1 MAATDQLKQPD
12 AAMNSSISSNDRE
25 AQISNSGS
33 KRGGWITFPFL
44 AGTVTGLTVAGTGWS
59 ANLIVYLI
67 EEFNIMSIDA
77 AQIVNVL
84 NGCTNLFPVIGAIIA
99 DSFFGSFS
107 VISVSSV
114 ISLLSVDHVKLYFL
128 PQLMAINLSMQGTIL
143 LALTASL
150 NSLRPPQCEIGSSL
164 CKSPS
169 KMQFA
174 ILYGGLALGC
184 IGLGGGRFTLATMGA
199 NQFNKKK
206 DQGIFFN
213 WYFFAFYVSSVISS
227 TAIVYIQDNVS
238 WTLGI
243 SLCIAANFVGL
254 VLFLL
259 GKRFYLLDK
268 PNGSPFTSLARV
280 IVATLRKRKLVLS
293 SRIEDYYQEHNNGL
307 ANNIGAGDQIT
318 PKKSFRFLNRAAL
331 KTDGD
336 IRPDG
341 SIAKPWRV
349 CTVQQVE
356 DLKTLIRI
364 FPLWSSSIFLSTTIG
379 IVMSLTILQ
388 ALIMDRHLGP
398 SFRFPAGSILVIIL
412 ISTSLFITLIDRL
425 LIPTWQKLTGGSLT
439 TPLQQVGV
447 GHVLNL
453 AGMVVSA
460 LVESKRLKIAH
471 ANHLQDQP
479 GSMVPMLAVWLFPQ
493 LVLVGIGEAFH
504 FPGQVALYY
513 QEFPVSLRSTS
524 TAMIALIIGI
534 GFYLTTAIIDLVR
547 RVTDWL
553 PENLNNGRLDNVY
566 WTLVV
571 IAAIN
576 FGYYV
581 VCSMLYKYRNVVDKG
596 EDDISGSNNIS

>member
-12 AAMNSSISSNDRE
+12 AAMNGSISSNDRE

-44 AGTVTGLTVAGTGWS
+44 AGTVTGLTVAGMGWS

-114 ISLLSVDHVKLYFL
+114 ISLL
-128 PQLMAINLSMQGTIL
+128 GTVL

-169 KMQFA
+169 KLQ
-174 ILYGGLALGC
+174 LA
-184 IGLGGGRFTLATMGA
+184 
-199 NQFNKKK
+199 
-206 DQGIFFN
+206 
-213 WYFFAFYVSSVISS
+213 
-227 TAIVYIQDNVS
+227 
-238 WTLGI
+238 
-243 SLCIAANFVGL
+243 
-254 VLFLL
+254 VL
-259 GKRFYLLDK
+259 
-268 PNGSPFTSLARV
+268 
-280 IVATLRKRKLVLS
+280 
-293 SRIEDYYQEHNNGL
+293 IEDYYQEHNNGL
-307 ANNIGAGDQIT
+307 ANNIGADDQIT
-318 PKKSFRFLNRAAL
+318 LKQSFRFLNRAAL

-341 SIAKPWRV
+341 SI
-349 CTVQQVE
+349 
-356 DLKTLIRI
+356 
-364 FPLWSSSIFLSTTIG
+364 
-379 IVMSLTILQ
+379 
-388 ALIMDRHLGP
+388 
-398 SFRFPAGSILVIIL
+398 LVIIL
-412 ISTSLFITLIDRL
+412 ISASLFITLIDRL

-439 TPLQQVGV
+439 TPLQQIGF

-534 GFYLTTAIIDLVR
+534 GFYLSTAIIDLVR

-553 PENLNNGRLDNVY
+553 PDNLNNGRLDNVY
-566 WTLVV
+566 WTLAV

-581 VCSMLYKYRNVVDKG
+581 VCSMLYKYRNAVDKG
-596 EDDISGSNNIS
+596 EDDISGSNNISLVKKLEE

>member
-1 MAATDQLKQPD
+1 MAATDQLEQPD
-12 AAMNSSISSNDRE
+12 AAMNGSISSGDRE

-44 AGTVTGLTVAGTGWS
+44 TGTVISLTVAAIGWS

-67 EEFNIMSIDA
+67 EEFNITSINA
-77 AQIVNVL
+77 AQIVNVF
-84 NGCTNLFPVIGAIIA
+84 NGCTFLFPVIGAIIA

-107 VISVSSV
+107 VISVSSA
-114 ISLLSVDHVKLYFL
+114 IALL
-128 PQLMAINLSMQGTIL
+128 GTVL

-169 KMQFA
+169 KLQFA
-174 ILYGGLALGC
+174 VLYTGLALGC
-184 IGLGGGRFTLATMGA
+184 VGLGGGRFTLGTMGA
-199 NQFNKKK
+199 NQFNKQK
-206 DQGIFFN
+206 DQGIFFK
-213 WYFFAFYVSSVISS
+213 WYFFALYVSSVVSS

-238 WTLGI
+238 WTLGFG
-243 SLCIAANFVGL
+243 LCIAANFVGL
-254 VLFLL
+254 VLYLL

-293 SRIEDYYQEHNNGL
+293 SRIEDYYQGHNNGL
-307 ANNIGAGDQIT
+307 ANKVGADDQIT
-318 PKKSFRFLNRAAL
+318 PKQSFRFLNRAAL

-356 DLKTLIRI
+356 DLKILIKI
-364 FPLWSSSIFLSTTIG
+364 FPLWSSSIFLSTTISTL
-379 IVMSLTILQ
+379 MNLTILQ
-388 ALIMDRHLGP
+388 ALTMDRHLGP
-398 SFRFPAGSILVIIL
+398 SFRFPAGSILVIIQ
-412 ISTSLFITLIDRL
+412 ITTSLFITLIDRL
-425 LIPTWQKLTGGSLT
+425 LVPAWQKLTGWSLA
-439 TPLQQVGV
+439 TPLQQIGV

-453 AGMVVSA
+453 SGMVVSA

-471 ANHLQDQP
+471 ANNLQDQP
-479 GSMVPMLAVWLFPQ
+479 GSVVPMLAVWLFPQ

-504 FPGQVALYY
+504 FPEQFSLYY

-524 TAMIALIIGI
+524 TAMISLIVGI
-534 GFYLTTAIIDLVR
+534 GFYLSTAIIDLIR

-553 PENLNNGRLDNVY
+553 PANLNGGRLDNVY

-571 IAAIN
+571 IAGIN
-576 FGYYV
+576 FAYYV
-581 VCSMLYKYRNVVDKG
+581 VCSRLYKYRNVVGKG
-596 EDDISGSNNIS
+596 EDHSSGLNNKLVK

>member
-12 AAMNSSISSNDRE
+12 AAMNGSISSNDRE

-44 AGTVTGLTVAGTGWS
+44 AGTVTGLTVAGMGWS

-114 ISLLSVDHVKLYFL
+114 ISLL
-128 PQLMAINLSMQGTIL
+128 GTVL

-169 KMQFA
+169 KLQLA
-174 ILYGGLALGC
+174 VLYGGLALGC

-199 NQFNKKK
+199 NQFNKQK

-238 WTLGI
+238 WTLGFG
-243 SLCIAANFVGL
+243 LCIAANFVGL

-307 ANNIGAGDQIT
+307 ANNIGADDQIT
-318 PKKSFRFLNRAAL
+318 LKQSFRFLNRAAL

-388 ALIMDRHLGP
+388 ALTMDRHLGP

-412 ISTSLFITLIDRL
+412 ISASLFITLIDRL

-439 TPLQQVGV
+439 TPLQQIGF

-534 GFYLTTAIIDLVR
+534 GFYLSTAIIDLVR

-553 PENLNNGRLDNVY
+553 PDNLNNGRLDNVY
-566 WTLVV
+566 WTLAV

-581 VCSMLYKYRNVVDKG
+581 VCSMLYKYRNAVDKG
-596 EDDISGSNNIS
+596 EDDISGSNNISLVKKLEE